1 MSSEKGV
8 SSDGHKELEISN
20 TVSKLEK
27 KEEKF
32 SKNEYYSS
40 SRFLVGRLV
49 KGKWCLVQCLELIRP
64 LASTGWPE

>member
-49 KGKWCLVQCLELIRP
+49 KGK
-64 LASTGWPE
+64 